1 MSSPDAAPHSHEGTV
16 AVAGGAL
23 FYKEAGTG
31 PPLLLIHG
39 SAPDSRAWSP
49 VFEDLARDHRV
60 IAYDRRGYG
69 RSACAPLGGGWRRHG
84 EDAAELLPALKAA
97 PATVIGWSGGGLVA
111 LHLACEHPQLV
122 RSLVLIETGLPR
134 PPAATAS
141 FLRML
146 IAIKLRRRVR
156 GEDAA
161 IEALMRW
168 LLPEQ
173 NGTTTWDRPE
183 YPKERREEVFA
194 NSRGIW
200 ADFALRGRADLS
212 QKRLAR
218 VRCPVTCVVGSIG
231 QPWFRHSAEVMLRSF
246 AHGELVVVRGMNHA
260 VTYHVPARLSE
271 ALRTSIRHA
280 VE

>member
-1 MSSPDAAPHSHEGTV
+1 MNTPNTAPHSHEGT
-16 AVAGGAL
+16 ARVAGATL

-31 PPLLLIHG
+31 PPLVLIHG

-69 RSACAPLGGGWRRHG
+69 ESACTPLGGGWRRHG
-84 EDAAELLPALKAA
+84 EDAAELLPALQAT
-97 PATVIGWSGGGLVA
+97 PATVVGWSGGGYVA
-111 LHLACEHPQLV
+111 LHLAIEHPELV

-146 IAIKLRRRVR
+146 IAIKLQRRLR
-156 GEDAA
+156 GDRAA
-161 IEALMRW
+161 IQTLMSW
-168 LLPEQ
+168 LLLEE

-183 YPKERREEVFA
+183 YPKERREEVFG
-194 NSRGIW
+194 NRRGIW
-200 ADFALRGRADLS
+200 ADFAVRGRADLS
-212 QKRLAR
+212 DKRLAK

-231 QPWFRHSAEVMLRSF
+231 QPWFKRSAEVMLRSF
-246 AHGELVVVRGMNHA
+246 AHSELVVVGGMNHA
-260 VTYHVPARLSE
+260 VTYHVPTRLAE
-271 ALRTSIRHA
+271 VLRTAIRQSD
-280 VE
+280 